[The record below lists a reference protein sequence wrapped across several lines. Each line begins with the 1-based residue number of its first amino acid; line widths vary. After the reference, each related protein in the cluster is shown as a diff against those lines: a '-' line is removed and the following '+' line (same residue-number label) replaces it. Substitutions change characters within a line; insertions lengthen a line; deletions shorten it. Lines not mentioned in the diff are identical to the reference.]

1 MEYYFSRENLCQDT
15 FLVSKMDSQHYV
27 DVAIIADF
35 KMVKQLTS
43 DTDLILS
50 CVTGSDKVR
59 FQSELYICMSV
70 S

>member
-1 MEYYFSRENLCQDT
+1 VEYYFSRENLCQDT

-59 FQSELYICMSV
+59 FQCKLYICMSV